1 MHSFIKKLLLIL
13 AFSFIEM
20 AHLQAQPGTYRLTPM
35 EPMHGISGNNGL
47 ISKKV
52 NVPPKFYGL
61 FDTSRTLNLPD
72 AYEAYLF
79 HMGGLTKPRVLEL
92 DENGVLHVID
102 FTSNGAIYALPDT
115 NFDNVADQMKV
126 VLNGV
131 NAHCFKF
138 YKEHIYVAEQTRI
151 LKCSDLDKDGF
162 YETKEVL
169 IENLGTPAPSGGHTT
184 RTMVIDDKKQ
194 KIYVS
199 IGSQC
204 NVCRE
209 DYRAVIEE
217 YNIDGSGKRIIAT
230 GARNSVGL
238 AIHPYSG
245 KLWANNNGSD
255 RQGNDVPPEWIDWVH
270 DSGYYGYP
278 FAYGHQNWFN
288 FDAHS
293 DYTALKPITA
303 ADSAKV
309 SKMHHPAALIQAHS
323 APMELEW
330 LGLSVLGEPQGGF
343 ITALRGSWNRTPA
356 TGFKLIFLRQ
366 TGNDHQQDSI
376 TSYAD
381 FMTGFLTDS
390 VSRTYWGRPV
400 GLAIQSRHLRS
411 SDIYV
416 SSDEGN
422 KFILKLVGN
431 HAWVGISE
439 QTQEKWNVY
448 PNPFTQKISFKEPL
462 YVGSNLSITDAMGKE
477 ISQQNASGIS
487 ELDLSFLPNGIYFLR
502 VDSPKGGMHSIIQKI
517 ND

>member
-1 MHSFIKKLLLIL
+1 M
-13 AFSFIEM
+13 
-20 AHLQAQPGTYRLTPM
+20 
-35 EPMHGISGNNGL
+35 
-47 ISKKV
+47 
-52 NVPPKFYGL
+52 
-61 FDTSRTLNLPD
+61 
-72 AYEAYLF
+72 
-79 HMGGLTKPRVLEL
+79 
-92 DENGVLHVID
+92 
-102 FTSNGAIYALPDT
+102 
-115 NFDNVADQMKV
+115 
-126 VLNGV
+126 
-131 NAHCFKF
+131 
-138 YKEHIYVAEQTRI
+138 
-151 LKCSDLDKDGF
+151 
-162 YETKEVL
+162 
-169 IENLGTPAPSGGHTT
+169 
-184 RTMVIDDKKQ
+184 
-194 KIYVS
+194 
-199 IGSQC
+199 
-204 NVCRE
+204 
-209 DYRAVIEE
+209 
-217 YNIDGSGKRIIAT
+217 
-230 GARNSVGL
+230 
-238 AIHPYSG
+238 
-245 KLWANNNGSD
+245 
-255 RQGNDVPPEWIDWVH
+255 PPEWIDWVR

-309 SKMHHPAALIQAHS
+309 SRMHHPAALIQAHS

-330 LGLSVLGEPQGGF
+330 LGLSVLGEGPGGF

-400 GLAIQSRHLRS
+400 GLAIQSRHLQS

-431 HAWVGISE
+431 HYWTGISE
-439 QTQEKWNVY
+439 QAKEKWNVY

-462 YVGSNLSITDAMGKE
+462 YFGSTLSITDAMGKE
-477 ISQQNASGIS
+477 ILQQNASGIS
-487 ELDLSFLPNGIYFLR
+487 ELDLNFLPNGIYFLR
-502 VDSPKGGMHSIIQKI
+502 IDSPKGSQHTLIQKI